1 MINNKTQE
9 NINTNITLMQGYDK
23 IKPLEKLDGKSKDSI
38 RVIVIFY
45 KAVEI
50 VNKKKYLKILG
61 IDVYTGTT
69 VLIVDTNSMKYG
81 LHSYQ
86 DSFINLKSYSVIKAP
101 FKFIESD
108 EYHNVLR
115 ITGIFQLLG
124 SSKIILLKEKYDL
137 LGYTSFVKKFDEI
150 DNFFADDMNKKKNLH
165 IIVRFSGSKLEPYKN
180 KEQLKIGTHFASLN
194 EDIDGNKHLG
204 RWYIGLALLS
214 CKKNK
219 NGSLNITVLKL
230 IGDSFSESE
239 YIMFKSEK
247 FIKNTVNNELYK
259 HLNDNEEKEDVYGLR
274 HDRSFRYYELYDE
287 NQHYINTDYVLDGCD
302 DDYFSDWEEE
312 YPEYMYDEKDYSN
325 FEEPTVDYDD
335 DYNSEELEK
344 IEIALLKEEYPEL
357 SEEEIKSLFTI
368 KEEFQYGDD
377 TTYRQSKRL
386 KYLESSEK
394 YEIYSILD
402 DRFSINFNKI
412 KIPYNEADIE
422 DIPF

>member
-38 RVIVIFY
+38 RVIIIFY

-86 DSFINLKSYSVIKAP
+86 DSFINLKPYSVIKAP
-101 FKFIESD
+101 FKFIKSD

-124 SSKIILLKEKYDL
+124 NSKIILLKEKYDL

-230 IGDSFSESE
+230 IGDSFSENE

-247 FIKNTVNNELYK
+247 FIKNTVNDELYK

-274 HDRSFRYYELYDE
+274 HDRSFRHSELYDV

-302 DDYFSDWEEE
+302 DDYFSEWEEE
-312 YPEYMYDEKDYSN
+312 YPVFM
-325 FEEPTVDYDD
+325 
-335 DYNSEELEK
+335 L
-344 IEIALLKEEYPEL
+344 I
-357 SEEEIKSLFTI
+357 
-368 KEEFQYGDD
+368 
-377 TTYRQSKRL
+377 
-386 KYLESSEK
+386 
-394 YEIYSILD
+394 
-402 DRFSINFNKI
+402 
-412 KIPYNEADIE
+412 
-422 DIPF
+422 